1 MLKYSINFSI
11 KNNDNDSLTPVRL
24 RVSFNGKRPEL
35 YPGVSAKPSEWNKTT
50 QRIDLTNK
58 KDQRNKDLNKSEE
71 YVEEIFKEF
80 DAIEKRFPTPDE
92 LKERFADK
100 SGKNNNGH
108 NEVEEEEKEPPFYEV
123 INLYIAE
130 KSVSKQW
137 EEKTLRKYQKL
148 RNHIKTF
155 NQKLLINQ
163 VKEKTLRDLI
173 KYFSTAPINPRSGN
187 VMKPHRNSTIKRTIN
202 DYKRILNWAHQRN
215 IYTGDAHV
223 DFEQRYKGTTD
234 KLSDLVYLE
243 LDELMKLYH
252 WNYSNNPRLD
262 KVRDVFCFCCFTS
275 LRFSDVKQLKKS
287 HIRDNK
293 IIFTTKKTTDPLVI
307 DLNDYAKSIL
317 NKYKDFEHPKDL
329 VLPVISMDKTNQY
342 LKEIGEELEFN
353 TPVREHYF
361 IGTES
366 KEIVHLKWQVLS
378 THAGRRTF
386 VVNALRL
393 KIPTVVIREWTG
405 HKTEEAMRPY
415 KKIVDELKSS
425 EMSKFNFTPE
435 STPENNKSDQNDNKP
450 K

>member
-1 MLKYSINFSI
+1 MLKYSINFSV
-11 KNNDNDSLTPVRL
+11 KNNKTDSLTPVRL
-24 RVSFNGKRPEL
+24 RVSFNGIRPEL
-35 YPGVSAKPSEWNKTT
+35 YPGVTAKPSEWNKTT
-50 QRIDLTNK
+50 QRIDIANK
-58 KDQRNKDLNKSEE
+58 KDQRNKDLNKAEE
-71 YVEEIFKEF
+71 CVEEIFKEF
-80 DAIEKRFPTPDE
+80 DAIEKRFPTSEE
-92 LKERFADK
+92 LKEKFADK
-100 SGKNNNGH
+100 NGKRNSVDTQ
-108 NEVEEEEKEPPFYEV
+108 VEKKEPPFYEV

-130 KSVSKQW
+130 KSISKQW
-137 EEKTLRKYQKL
+137 EVKTLKKYEKL

-155 NQKLLINQ
+155 NQNLLINK
-163 VKEKTLRDLI
+163 VEEKTLRDLI
-173 KYFSTAPINPRSGN
+173 KYFSTAPINPRSGK

-202 DYKRILNWAHQRN
+202 DYKRILSWAQQRN
-215 IYTGDAHV
+215 IYSGDAHV
-223 DFEQRYKGTTD
+223 DFEQRFKGTTD
-234 KLSDLVYLE
+234 KLSDLIYLE

-262 KVRDVFCFCCFTS
+262 KVRDVFCFLCFTS
-275 LRFSDVKQLKKS
+275 LRFSDVEKLKKS

-293 IIFTTKKTTDPLVI
+293 IIFTTQKTTDPLVI
-307 DLNDYAKSIL
+307 ELNDYAKSIL
-317 NKYKDFEHPKDL
+317 NKYKDFKHPKGL
-329 VLPVISMDKTNQY
+329 VLPVISMDKTNEY

-366 KEIVHLKWQVLS
+366 KEIIHLKWQVLS

-435 STPENNKSDQNDNKP
+435 STPENDKSFKYNKKSE
-450 K
+450 